1 MIPVILGALAVGTGV
16 AVYRKHK
23 KGAMTPQRKQV
34 FEAAVKSL
42 KDPVK
47 LRTLADSFE
56 KEGLKAEA
64 VILRK
69 RANIFSASP
78 EVVAQ
83 KKAVFKAA
91 MKSSKPEAVS
101 KVAQEFHKQGHFEV
115 ANQLRNYAKGLL
127 KFNVRSA

>member
-1 MIPVILGALAVGTGV
+1 MVPVILGALAVGTGV
-16 AVYRKHK
+16 AIYKKHK
-23 KGAMTPQRKQV
+23 KGGMTPQRKQI
-34 FEAAVKSL
+34 FEAAIKTL

-47 LRTLADSFE
+47 LRSLADSFD

-64 VILRK
+64 TILRK
-69 RANIFSASP
+69 RAAIFSASP

-83 KKAVFKAA
+83 KKSVFKTA
-91 MKSSKPEAVS
+91 MKSSKPEAVT

-127 KFNVRSA
+127 HIKAG